1 MMSRSSKPNKQR
13 LSANSAP
20 AHTKR
25 KRIRARCLD
34 PTWSNLRSI
43 TVRVGDIVSVHRGD
57 WGNPG
62 HDKDEGGKRHGGK
75 RGKLGIEGKVLRVDG
90 KSGTLYVEGVG
101 QSKADGKEEGVPIHP
116 SNVVVTKVDEGDPIR
131 LKKLQERV
139 GGDE

>member
-1 MMSRSSKPNKQR
+1 MSKSSKPSKQR
-13 LSANSAP
+13 LQSNSAP

-25 KRIRARCLD
+25 KRMRARCLD
-34 PTWSNLRSI
+34 PTWGNVRSV
-43 TVRVGDIVSVHRGD
+43 TVRVGDIVSVRRGD

-75 RGKLGIEGKVLRVDG
+75 RGKFGVEGWVLRVDA
-90 KSGTLYVEGVG
+90 KSGTLYVEGV
-101 QSKADGKEEGVPIHP
+101 SHAKSDGKEEGVPIHP
-116 SNVVVTKVDEGDPIR
+116 SNVVVTKLDEGDPIR

>member
-1 MMSRSSKPNKQR
+1 MSKSSKPNKQR
-13 LSANSAP
+13 LKSNSAP
-20 AHTKR
+20 AHARR
-25 KRIRARCLD
+25 KRMRARCLD
-34 PTWSNLRSI
+34 PSWGNVRSV
-43 TVRVGDIVSVHRGD
+43 TVRVGDIVSVRRGD

-62 HDKDEGGKRHGGK
+62 YDKDEGGKRHGGK
-75 RGKLGIEGKVLRVDG
+75 RGKFGVEGRVLRVDG

-101 QSKADGKEEGVPIHP
+101 HSTADGKEEGVPIHP

>member
-1 MMSRSSKPNKQR
+1 MSKSSKPSKQR
-13 LSANSAP
+13 LQSNSAP

-25 KRIRARCLD
+25 KRMRARCLA
-34 PTWSNLRSI
+34 PTWGNVRSV
-43 TVRVGDIVSVHRGD
+43 TVRVGDIVSVRRGD

-75 RGKLGIEGKVLRVDG
+75 RGKFGVEGRVLRVDA
-90 KSGTLYVEGVG
+90 KSGTLYVEGV
-101 QSKADGKEEGVPIHP
+101 SHAKSDGKEEGVPIHP
-116 SNVVVTKVDEGDPIR
+116 SNVVVTKLDEGDPIR